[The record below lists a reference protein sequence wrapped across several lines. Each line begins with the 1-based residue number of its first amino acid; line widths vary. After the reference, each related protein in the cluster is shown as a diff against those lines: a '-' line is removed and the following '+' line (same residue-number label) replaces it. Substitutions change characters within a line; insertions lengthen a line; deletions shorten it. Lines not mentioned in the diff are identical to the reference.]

1 MEQNTVKKEKNYTVR
16 QSVIDTLKA
25 IPKNTDFKG
34 YDFLNTCRFYL
45 IVNGSQAKPYDSTL
59 FRELRRYRSTFAITV
74 TNPNKSIY
82 HKGESE
88 FDFH

>member
-1 MEQNTVKKEKNYTVR
+1 MEQNTVKKKKYTVR
-16 QSVIDTLKA
+16 QSAIDALKG
-25 IPKNTDFKG
+25 IPNNTDFSG
-34 YDFLNTCRFYL
+34 YDFLNSCRFNL

-74 TNPNKSIY
+74 KNPNKSIY
-82 HKGESE
+82 HKGEPE